1 MNKKEAI
8 KHFKAL
14 LPCQQFVVTGSYAL
28 QKMGLISEGVGS
40 VNDLDIILVNPT
52 EEAVSILT
60 RLAEE
65 SPAETQFNYPKKGI
79 ILKFNGTKIDFFFE
93 AQVIATDLMVDG
105 VFISPADRIVAAKK
119 SYNRDKD
126 WYQLRKMSR
135 IFFKPEEFTNYL
147 NSK

>member
-8 KHFKAL
+8 NHFKAL
-14 LPCQQFVVTGSYAL
+14 LQCEQFIVTGSYAL
-28 QKMGLISEGVGS
+28 QKMGLISEGAVG
-40 VNDLDIILVNPT
+40 DLDIILVNPT
-52 EEAVSILT
+52 EEAINILA

-65 SPAETQFNYPKKGI
+65 SPVETQFNYPKKGI
-79 ILKFNGTKIDFFFE
+79 ILKFNGAKIDFFFE
-93 AQVIATDLMVDG
+93 TQAIVTDLTVDG
-105 VFISPADRIVAAKK
+105 VLISPVNRIIDAKK

-135 IFFKPEEFTNYL
+135 IFFKQEEFETYL

>member
-1 MNKKEAI
+1 MNEKEVI
-8 KHFKAL
+8 KHFKTL
-14 LPCQQFVVTGSYAL
+14 LQCEQFVVTGSYAL
-28 QKMGLISEGVGS
+28 QKMGLVSEKTGTVG
-40 VNDLDIILVNPT
+40 DLDIILVNPT
-52 EEAVSILT
+52 EEAVNILS

-93 AQVIATDLMVDG
+93 TQVIATDLMVDG
-105 VFISPADRIVAAKK
+105 VFISPANRIVEAKK

-126 WYQLRKMSR
+126 WHQLRKMSR
-135 IFFKPEEFTNYL
+135 IFFKQEEFETYL

>member
-8 KHFKAL
+8 KHFKTL
-14 LPCQQFVVTGSYAL
+14 LQCEQFVVTGSYAL
-28 QKMGLISEGVGS
+28 QKMGLISKGIGTVG
-40 VNDLDIILVNPT
+40 DLDIILVNPT
-52 EEAVSILT
+52 EEAINILT

-65 SPAETQFNYPKKGI
+65 SPAETQFHYLKKGI

-93 AQVIATDLMVDG
+93 TQAIVTDLTVDG
-105 VFISPADRIVAAKK
+105 VLISPVNRIIDAKK

-126 WYQLRKMSR
+126 WHQLRKMSR
-135 IFFKPEEFTNYL
+135 IFFKQEEFETYL